1 MGAFR
6 ESLSLDWLF
15 FRCRQLRTV
24 NLPKWQIWGWHILV
38 PFRRKM
44 GGRGNKE
51 GGKVDRGKKKRNVW
65 IIARR
70 IFNIKNELSYINTDE
85 S

>member
-51 GGKVDRGKKKRNVW
+51 GGKVDRGKKKRNLESVVPG
-65 IIARR
+65 RR
-70 IFNIKNELSYINTDE
+70 GLRFPERG
-85 S
+85 